1 MNTGSEKQRDRD
13 EKVVETSSSESK
25 HHFGIRNYFIVNAY
39 FFLIKFFTPLQSRYT
54 YQSGIH
60 CG

>member
-25 HHFGIRNYFIVNAY
+25 HHFGIRNYFIVNDI
-39 FFLIKFFTPLQSRYT
+39 FSHQVLHTLQSRYT

>member
-25 HHFGIRNYFIVNAY
+25 RHFGY
-39 FFLIKFFTPLQSRYT
+39 
-54 YQSGIH
+54 
-60 CG
+60 

>member
-25 HHFGIRNYFIVNAY
+25 H
-39 FFLIKFFTPLQSRYT
+39 P
-54 YQSGIH
+54 
-60 CG
+60 CGY